1 MSSRT
6 IRLILWLGTLT
17 VAGMIG
23 IQAYFMYV
31 SSDLER
37 KEFNQKVMIGL
48 RNVADS
54 LALKSG
60 KTLPGRDVVQ
70 KMSGNHYAVN
80 INQVIDANL
89 LEYYLFEEF
98 KKRDL
103 TYDFDYGIYDC
114 FSDDFVFGNCCSFSG
129 ESSQSK
135 IVRSS
140 LPRYEDL
147 NYYFVVSFPTKSAT
161 SHFTGIPKLTWLFV
175 AVTLLAALFF
185 IYAMSVIL
193 RQKRL
198 SELQR
203 DFINNMTH
211 EFKTPISSIKLA
223 IDGLRDYPMLQDNT
237 RVRRYTEIISEQNE
251 RLNHQVEK
259 VLNLAKSEV
268 DTFELKKEPVLL
280 NEFIMKILDQFQFR
294 IAENEGELLTDIS
307 THPMYIN
314 ADKLHLANVIDTIL
328 DNSLKYCQQRPMVSV
343 SLSKINQSAVL
354 QISDNGIGIEKEQIP
369 RIFNKFYR
377 VPTGNVHD
385 VKGFGL
391 GLYYVKKIVREHQ
404 WNIHVESEP
413 GQGSSFYINFP
424 LTKHTEKPGA

>member
-54 LALKSG
+54 LAMKSG

-161 SHFTGIPKLTWLFV
+161 S
-175 AVTLLAALFF
+175 
-185 IYAMSVIL
+185 
-193 RQKRL
+193 
-198 SELQR
+198 
-203 DFINNMTH
+203 
-211 EFKTPISSIKLA
+211 
-223 IDGLRDYPMLQDNT
+223 
-237 RVRRYTEIISEQNE
+237 
-251 RLNHQVEK
+251 
-259 VLNLAKSEV
+259 
-268 DTFELKKEPVLL
+268 
-280 NEFIMKILDQFQFR
+280 
-294 IAENEGELLTDIS
+294 
-307 THPMYIN
+307 
-314 ADKLHLANVIDTIL
+314 
-328 DNSLKYCQQRPMVSV
+328 
-343 SLSKINQSAVL
+343 
-354 QISDNGIGIEKEQIP
+354 
-369 RIFNKFYR
+369 
-377 VPTGNVHD
+377 
-385 VKGFGL
+385 
-391 GLYYVKKIVREHQ
+391 
-404 WNIHVESEP
+404 
-413 GQGSSFYINFP
+413 
-424 LTKHTEKPGA
+424 

>member
-1 MSSRT
+1 
-6 IRLILWLGTLT
+6 
-17 VAGMIG
+17 
-23 IQAYFMYV
+23 
-31 SSDLER
+31 
-37 KEFNQKVMIGL
+37 
-48 RNVADS
+48 
-54 LALKSG
+54 
-60 KTLPGRDVVQ
+60 
-70 KMSGNHYAVN
+70 
-80 INQVIDANL
+80 
-89 LEYYLFEEF
+89 
-98 KKRDL
+98 
-103 TYDFDYGIYDC
+103 
-114 FSDDFVFGNCCSFSG
+114 
-129 ESSQSK
+129 
-135 IVRSS
+135 
-140 LPRYEDL
+140 
-147 NYYFVVSFPTKSAT
+147 
-161 SHFTGIPKLTWLFV
+161 KLTWLFV

-223 IDGLRDYPMLQDNT
+223 IDGLRDYPLLQDNT

-280 NEFIMKILDQFQFR
+280 NEFIIKILDQFQFR
-294 IAENEGELLTDIS
+294 IAESEGELHTDIS

-328 DNSLKYCQQRPMVSV
+328 DNCLKYCQQRPMVTV
-343 SLSKINQSAVL
+343 SLSKINHSAVL

-391 GLYYVKKIVREHQ
+391 G
-404 WNIHVESEP
+404 
-413 GQGSSFYINFP
+413 
-424 LTKHTEKPGA
+424 